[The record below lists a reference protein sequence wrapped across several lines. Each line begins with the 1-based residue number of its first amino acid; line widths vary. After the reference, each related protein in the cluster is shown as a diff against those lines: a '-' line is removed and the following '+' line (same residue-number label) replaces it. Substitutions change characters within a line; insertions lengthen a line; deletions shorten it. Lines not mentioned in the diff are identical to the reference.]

1 MGIFL
6 SLLSSLF
13 ATSKDLLS
21 KRLALQ
27 LDAVV
32 STFASFAFALPYYT
46 MVLFSLWLLG
56 YDPFEYP
63 AMFFG
68 LVLLRSITDTFAE
81 AMKMYALSYGDIS
94 LVACFFSLSPLFLFF
109 ISPWIT
115 GDPISLIGGV
125 AVGLVVL
132 GSLLVYRPSAT
143 KDWASQKKGIA
154 LALGA
159 AVFFSLNSCFD
170 RLAMRTGTAESTN
183 FLQTLTT
190 ATMGGFAM
198 TFCSA
203 CFLAP
208 LFIGRPERQRPLWEY
223 GGEFA
228 LRGLLEILFMVGK
241 LAAMSYLQAPYVVGI
256 QRFSLVLAIIGG
268 KVLFGEPDFGRR
280 LIAGLF
286 ILAGVLLI
294 VLGPT

>member
-32 STFASFAFALPYYT
+32 STFASFAFALPFYALVLQFLYYYGYEPFDYSPRF
-46 MVLFSLWLLG
+46 FS
-56 YDPFEYP
+56 
-63 AMFFG
+63 
-68 LVLLRSITDTFAE
+68 LVLLRSTTDTFAE
-81 AMKMYALSYGDIS
+81 AMKMYALAYGDIS

-109 ISPWIT
+109 LSPWIT
-115 GDPISLIGGV
+115 GDPISLVGGL
-125 AVGLVVL
+125 AVLLVVA
-132 GSLLVYRPSAT
+132 GSLLVYRPT
-143 KDWASQKKGIA
+143 TTNWANQKKGIA

-159 AVFFSLNSCFD
+159 AIFFSLNSCFD
-170 RLAMRTGTAESTN
+170 RLAMKEGITESAD
-183 FLQTLTT
+183 FVQKLGT
-190 ATMGGFAM
+190 ATMAGATM

-203 CFLAP
+203 CFLLP
-208 LFIGRPERQRPLWEY
+208 VFIGRRDRRKTLLEY
-223 GGEFA
+223 RGEFA

-241 LAAMSYLQAPYVVGI
+241 LAAMQFLQAPYVVGI

-268 KVLFGEPDFGRR
+268 KVLFNEPDFPRR
-280 LIAGLF
+280 LAAGLL
-286 ILAGVLLI
+286 ILAGVVLI
-294 VLGPT
+294 ILAPG